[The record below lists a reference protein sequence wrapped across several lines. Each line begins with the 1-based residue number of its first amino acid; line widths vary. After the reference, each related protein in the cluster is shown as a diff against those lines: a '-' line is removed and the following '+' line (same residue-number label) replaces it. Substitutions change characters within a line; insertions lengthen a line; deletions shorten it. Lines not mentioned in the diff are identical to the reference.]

1 MAEDFLP
8 IMMFRQRTVDEDRV
22 EGRGQKEKPKWV
34 LTGADLVARSHSLVN
49 DLVNS
54 YSQVQH
60 NIELPYIYE
69 VTLDKRDTAKSK
81 RKAVVDMLEVDGA
94 NGPAHVIGMR
104 GSKRLIVRATGDSQ
118 VQAIQERLSDY
129 ERYDT
134 ALSCIDSISRFEPEI
149 ETNAEENVYKV
160 RLLDFKDDDPS
171 YERVFE
177 GQLRSLGIPFEKLSY
192 AKHLMVYRIHADS
205 DQVRAVADGVACETL
220 FFIRPMPKCA
230 ATLDGVSGYALPGVQ
245 KPTPGEDY
253 PLVGVLDSGIERI
266 KHLEPWLEGKRMSTY
281 VDSDLDTRHGTFV
294 AGVAAYGDRLEQKDW
309 VGGLPVR
316 LLDAAVF
323 PGDGNVDELDLVD
336 SIRTIVGAMHD
347 KVKVWNLSISFL
359 TEVDEDEYSEFGM
372 ALDDIQ
378 DEYGVLIC
386 KSAGNCD
393 LSRDGAKGK
402 LLVGADS
409 VRALTVGSAAHEKDI
424 HDAAEIGYASP
435 FSRMGP
441 GPEYIIKP
449 EVCHYGGNAG
459 WTPSGLTRSEVHS
472 FGIDGGPAGAV
483 GTSFST
489 PRIAALAANL
499 QNAIGGDFDPL
510 LIKALIVHSASFP
523 GDVLVPAN
531 ERVQEM
537 GFGIP
542 GSIRSILSD
551 DIHSSTLIL
560 RGKLPRRQLIDIK
573 DFPMPP
579 SLIRDGYY
587 TGQIILTA
595 VLSPIRAIG
604 QGGEYCQS
612 DIEVTFGTYDFKE
625 ERDTTQ
631 NGILNPIGRKYSTN
645 LLLPTRYSA
654 PKLREA
660 DTDFALRERMLIKYK
675 GKYAPVKKYAIDL
688 ADLTPK
694 FKEKVAAE
702 RLWFLS
708 LKGTYRHNTERE
720 ADITNR
726 LLDQDYCV
734 IITLRDPS
742 GESLLY
748 NEVPQQLEQ
757 YNFWH
762 QNIQL
767 TNQVR
772 AMIGQSR

>member
-1 MAEDFLP
+1 MPEDFLP
-8 IMMFRQRTVDEDRV
+8 IMMFHQREVDEDRI
-22 EGRGQKEKPKWV
+22 EGHGQKEKPNWV
-34 LTGADLVARSHSLVN
+34 LTGTELVSRSHSLVS

-54 YSQVQH
+54 YTEVQH
-60 NIELPYIYE
+60 NAELPYVYE

-81 RKAVVDMLEVDGA
+81 RKAVVDMLEVDGV
-94 NGPAHVIGMR
+94 NGPTHVIGMR
-104 GSKRLIVRATGDSQ
+104 GSKRLIVRAESDDQ
-118 VQAIQERLSDY
+118 VQAIKARLEDY
-129 ERYDT
+129 ERYDM
-134 ALSCIDSISRFEPEI
+134 ALSCIDMIARFQPEI
-149 ETNAEENVYKV
+149 ETSTEENVYKV
-160 RLLDFKDDDPS
+160 RLLDFKEDSPS

-177 GQLRSLGIPFEKLSY
+177 AQLNGLGIPFEKLLY
-192 AKHLMVYRIHADS
+192 AKSLMVYRIHAS
-205 DQVRAVADGVACETL
+205 ANQVNAVADGIACETL
-220 FFIRPMPKCA
+220 FFIRPMPKCV
-230 ATLDGVSGYALPGVQ
+230 ATLDGASGYVLPGVQ
-245 KPTPGEDY
+245 LPKSGEDY
-253 PLVGVLDSGIERI
+253 PLVGVLDSGIEKI
-266 KHLEPWLEGKRMSTY
+266 PHLEPWLEGNRMSTY
-281 VDSDLDTRHGTFV
+281 IDTDLDKRHGTFV
-294 AGVAAYGDRLEQKDW
+294 AGIATYGDRLEQKDW

-347 KVKVWNLSISFL
+347 TVKVWNLSISFL
-359 TEVDEDEYSEFGM
+359 TEVREDEYSEFGM

-378 DEYGVLIC
+378 DEYGVLVC

-393 LSRDGAKGK
+393 LSCDGTKGK

-409 VRALTVGSAAHEKDI
+409 VRALAVGSVAHEKDI
-424 HDAAEIGYASP
+424 HDAAEIGFASP
-435 FSRMGP
+435 FSRIGP

-472 FGIDGGPAGAV
+472 FGVDGGPAGAA

-537 GFGIP
+537 GFGVP
-542 GSIRSILSD
+542 GSIRVILSD

-587 TGQIILTA
+587 TGQIILTV

-612 DIEVTFGTYDFKE
+612 DIEVTFGTYDYKE

-645 LLLPTRYSA
+645 LLLSSCYSA
-654 PKLREA
+654 PRLREG
-660 DTDFALRERMLIKYK
+660 DTAFALRERMLIKYK
-675 GKYAPVKKYAIDL
+675 GKYAPVKKYAVDL

-702 RLWFLS
+702 RLWYLS

-720 ADITNR
+720 ADRDNT

-742 GESLLY
+742 GQSLLY
-748 NEVPQQLEQ
+748 NEVPQQLDQ
-757 YNFWH
+757 YHFWH

-772 AMIGQSR
+772 AMIGQSQ